1 MKEQVVEV
9 ELQRQVLMDV
19 AQVDQEELEHQ
30 IKLQVL
36 MSHTQVVVEEDLD
49 QRLQEE
55 VVELEVVVK
64 VEV

>member
-19 AQVDQEELEHQ
+19 AQVDQEELEHLIILIIHVQ
-30 IKLQVL
+30 HML
-36 MSHTQVVVEEDLD
+36 VVVEEDLD